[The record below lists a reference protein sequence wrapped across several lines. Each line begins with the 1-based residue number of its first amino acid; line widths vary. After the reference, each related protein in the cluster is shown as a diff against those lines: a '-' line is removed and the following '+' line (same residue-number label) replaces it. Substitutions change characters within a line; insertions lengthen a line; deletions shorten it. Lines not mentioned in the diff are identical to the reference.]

1 MVDEDGNTINRNN
14 KKITLIKEV
23 TNSIVPQKK

>member
-14 KKITLIKEV
+14 KKIALIKEV